1 MMLLA
6 AKWRE
11 FQASGAEAE
20 AAEAPEEEAEEDEPE
35 EEEEE
40 VEEEKP
46 RGRGQRRS
54 RAKKVVEEVYDFEEE
69 EEVTK
74 NLVKSTHNNL
84 QSAGG
89 ILT

>member
-11 FQASGAEAE
+11 FHASGAEAK